1 MQTTRPTPAMRSLP
15 MLLNVLLAAALYTG
29 QAYAAEPDP
38 AALHFDI
45 SSYNVEGSSL
55 LTKEEIDA
63 VVAPYTGKG
72 KDFSDVQRALEALE
86 AAYVKRGYTAV
97 QVMLPEQELE
107 KGRVRFRVVESR
119 FGQISI
125 KGQKNFSEGNI
136 QNALP
141 SLRTGNVPRS
151 RQIARELKLAND
163 NPARQMN
170 VVLKAGK
177 KDDQVDAEVQVDDQK
192 PVSYGLSFDNTGTA
206 ETGRTRLGLFYR
218 HANLFNADHVGSLQ
232 LQVSPQ
238 QMSSV
243 RVFGAGY
250 KIPLYSLGDSVEF
263 FGGYSN
269 VNSLVDG
276 LTNFQGGGR
285 LLSAH
290 YNHTLDRLGNFDPRL
305 TAGFDWRDFKN
316 IEETN
321 SPDGVL
327 YHEIVVTPLSLGFA
341 AQSRQERATTNFNI
355 DLSVNVPLSS
365 KGKKTNFD
373 AYAAKDPSF
382 KPDSNFHII
391 HYDASHL
398 QTVTN
403 DWQIRGA
410 LAGQWT
416 SNVLV
421 LGEQFRLGG
430 MNGVRGFTEGSEA
443 GESGMRG
450 SLEGYTPEMNYKA
463 IKSRAL
469 AFFDAGN
476 VHSKSG
482 LKATINSIGFGLRS
496 NWGDQVSFRLDAGR
510 IGKAGTD
517 PLQKS
522 GDWRLH
528 AAVSASF

>member
-1 MQTTRPTPAMRSLP
+1 MRPLP
-15 MLLNVLLAAALYTG
+15 LLLNVLLATALYTG

-55 LTKEEIDA
+55 LTKEEIDS
-63 VVAPYTGKG
+63 VVAPYIGKG
-72 KDFSDVQRALEALE
+72 KDFADVQRALEALE

-119 FGQISI
+119 FGQITL
-125 KGQKNFSEGNI
+125 KGQKNFSEDNI
-136 QNALP
+136 NNALP

-177 KDDQVDAEVQVDDQK
+177 KEDQVDAEVQVDDQK
-192 PVSYGLSFDNTGTA
+192 PVSYGLSFDNTGTV
-206 ETGRTRLGLFYR
+206 ETGQTRLGLSYR
-218 HANLFNADHVGSLQ
+218 HANLFNADQVGSLQ

-238 QMSSV
+238 QMSRV
-243 RVFGAGY
+243 RVFGGGY
-250 KIPLYSLGDSVEF
+250 KIPLYNLGDSVEF

-269 VNSLVDG
+269 VNSLVGG

-285 LLSAH
+285 LLSAR
-290 YNHTLDRLGNFDPRL
+290 YNHTLDRMGSFDPRL
-305 TAGFDWRDFKN
+305 TAGFDWRDFKS
-316 IEETN
+316 IEQTKPTTGTVFN
-321 SPDGVL
+321 
-327 YHEIVVTPLSLGFA
+327 EIVVTPLSVAFA

-355 DLSVNVPLSS
+355 DLAVNVPMSS
-365 KGKKTNFD
+365 KGKKANF
-373 AYAAKDPSF
+373 ASYDPMDLNQ
-382 KPDSNFHII
+382 PDSNFRIV

-398 QTVTN
+398 QAITN

-416 SNVLV
+416 SNTLV

-443 GESGMRG
+443 GDNGLRG

-469 AFFDAGN
+469 AFFDAGK
-476 VHSKSG
+476 VHSGNG

-496 NWGDQVSFRLDAGR
+496 NWEQVSFRLDAGR